1 MLWSALPRNAL
12 LILGVL
18 ISHLLVLLA
27 LLSGPPVGVNS
38 SIPVALMVN
47 LLGERTPLSSRKKS
61 SNPPLVNTSSNAK
74 SNSSIP
80 THESDV
86 LGGGKD
92 HSHSVNGAARPLM
105 HSPKPHYPLASK
117 QLREQGLVIVRLCV
131 NEQGIVD
138 QVGLTQSSGF
148 QGLDH
153 SALKALALWRFV
165 PLKSPAIDIASQC
178 FQTPVQFS
186 LEG

>member
-1 MLWSALPRNAL
+1 MLWSTLPRNIL

-18 ISHLLVLLA
+18 ISHLFVLLA
-27 LLSGPPVGVNS
+27 LLSGPSECVNS
-38 SIPVALMVN
+38 PAPGALMVN
-47 LLGERTPLSSRKKS
+47 LLGERIPLSSRKQLS
-61 SNPPLVNTSSNAK
+61 TAPPVDASLNTK
-74 SNSSIP
+74 IYSSILS
-80 THESDV
+80 HESNV

-92 HSHSVNGAARPLM
+92 LDHSANGPARPPM
-105 HSPKPHYPLASK
+105 HSPKPHYPMASK

-131 NEQGIVD
+131 NQQGIVD

-153 SALKALALWRFV
+153 SALKALALWKFA
-165 PLKSPAIDIASQC
+165 PLTSPTKDISSQC
-178 FQTPVQFS
+178 FQTPVQFI

>member
-1 MLWSALPRNAL
+1 MLLSALPRNAL
-12 LILGVL
+12 LISGVL

-27 LLSGPPVGVNS
+27 LLSGPAGGVNS
-38 SIPVALMVN
+38 SIPGALMVN
-47 LLGERTPLSSRKKS
+47 LLGERTPLPSRKKL
-61 SNPPLVNTSSNAK
+61 SNPLLVNASSNAK
-74 SNSSIP
+74 SNSSISV
-80 THESDV
+80 HESDV

-92 HSHSVNGAARPLM
+92 HGHSVNGAARPLM
-105 HSPKPHYPLASK
+105 HSPKPHYPLVSK

-165 PLKSPAIDIASQC
+165 PLKSPSIDIASQC

>member
-1 MLWSALPRNAL
+1 MLSSVLPRNAL
-12 LILGVL
+12 LISGVL
-18 ISHLLVLLA
+18 ISHLFVLLG
-27 LLSGPPVGVNS
+27 LLSGPLLGVNS
-38 SIPVALMVN
+38 PVPEPLMVN
-47 LLGERTPLSSRKKS
+47 LLGERASLSSRKKS
-61 SNPPLVNTSSNAK
+61 STTPLVNVSLNAK
-74 SNSSIP
+74 SYSSISN
-80 THESDV
+80 HESDV
-86 LGGGKD
+86 LGGGKNIG
-92 HSHSVNGAARPLM
+92 HSVNSAARNPM

-153 SALKALALWRFV
+153 SALKALALWRFA
-165 PLKSPAIDIASQC
+165 PLKSPAIEVSSQC

>member
-1 MLWSALPRNAL
+1 LLLSALPRNAL
-12 LILGVL
+12 LISGVL

-27 LLSGPPVGVNS
+27 LLSGPSGGVNS
-38 SIPVALMVN
+38 SIPGALIVN
-47 LLGERTPLSSRKKS
+47 LLGEGTPLSSRKKS
-61 SNPPLVNTSSNAK
+61 SNPTLVNTSSNAK
-74 SNSSIP
+74 GNISIP
-80 THESDV
+80 SHESDMQ
-86 LGGGKD
+86 GGGKD
-92 HSHSVNGAARPLM
+92 FGRSVNRAARPLL
-105 HSPKPHYPLASK
+105 HSPKPHYPVASK
-117 QLREQGLVIVRLCV
+117 QLKEQGLVIVRLCV

-153 SALKALALWRFV
+153 SALKALALWRFA
-165 PLKSPAIDIASQC
+165 PLKSPSIDIASQC

>member
-1 MLWSALPRNAL
+1 
-12 LILGVL
+12 
-18 ISHLLVLLA
+18 
-27 LLSGPPVGVNS
+27 
-38 SIPVALMVN
+38 MVN
-47 LLGERTPLSSRKKS
+47 LLGERTPLSSRKES
-61 SNPPLVNTSSNAK
+61 STTPLVNASLNAK
-74 SNSSIP
+74 SYSSIS
-80 THESDV
+80 TLESDA

-92 HSHSVNGAARPLM
+92 LSHSVNGAARPPM

-117 QLREQGLVIVRLCV
+117 QLKEQGLVIVRLCV

-153 SALKALALWRFV
+153 SALKTLALWRFA
-165 PLKSPAIDIASQC
+165 PRKSPNIGDSSQC
-178 FQTPVQFS
+178 FQTPVQFT